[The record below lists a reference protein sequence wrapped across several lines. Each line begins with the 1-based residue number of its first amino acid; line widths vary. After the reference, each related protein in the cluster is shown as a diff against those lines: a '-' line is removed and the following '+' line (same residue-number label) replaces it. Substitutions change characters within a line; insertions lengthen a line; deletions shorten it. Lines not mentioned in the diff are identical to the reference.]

1 MGITTELF
9 GCLPDGPP
17 VRKFI
22 LNAGGS
28 VQAEVCEY
36 GAALTSL
43 TAPDR
48 DGTPGE
54 AVLGFDT
61 LDDTLADGEHF
72 GVVVGRYA
80 NRIAHGRFELDG
92 ETYALACNNP
102 PNHLHGGEAGFGR
115 RMWAGEAA
123 DTDDGARVVFT
134 RVSPDGEEGYP
145 GTLTATVTY
154 TLTPLGVLRIEFSAI
169 TDRATVVN
177 LASHAYYNLSGAE
190 TILDHRLKLHAHK
203 FSETDETSIPTG
215 NEIEVKGT
223 PFDFLDDHVI
233 GERINDPHP
242 QLVIGQGYDQNFI
255 VDGGGGTL
263 RPVAQ
268 LHDPASGRI
277 LEISSTQPCVQF
289 YSGNHIAGITGR
301 DGVVLARH
309 AGLCLET
316 QHYPDSPNHAE
327 FPTTRLEP
335 GETYREVMELKL
347 SAQ

>member
-9 GCLPDGPP
+9 GCLPDGQP

-54 AVLGFDT
+54 VVLGFDT

-80 NRIAHGRFELDG
+80 NRIARGRFEIDG
-92 ETYALACNNP
+92 ETYRLACNNG
-102 PNHLHGGEAGFGR
+102 PNHLHGGDAGFGR
-115 RMWAGEAA
+115 RLWHGKAKDTA
-123 DTDDGARVVFT
+123 DGVAVVFT

-145 GTLTATVTY
+145 GTLTATVRY
-154 TLTPLGVLRIEFSAI
+154 TLTHDDVLRIDFAAT

-177 LASHAYYNLSGAE
+177 LASHAYFNLGGEA
-190 TILDHRLKLHAHK
+190 TVLDHRLKLHAYRV
-203 FSETDETSIPTG
+203 SETDATSIPTG
-215 NEIEVKGT
+215 NEIEVAGT
-223 PFDFLDDHVI
+223 PFDFLDEHAI
-233 GERINDPHP
+233 GERIDDPHP
-242 QLVIGQGYDQNFI
+242 QIVIGQGYDHNFI
-255 VDGGGGTL
+255 VDGVAGTL
-263 RPVAQ
+263 RPVAELQ
-268 LHDPASGRI
+268 DPASGRR
-277 LEISSTQPCVQF
+277 LTVASTQPCVQF
-289 YSGNHIAGITGR
+289 YSGNHIAGIVGR
-301 DGVVLARH
+301 GGAVLERH

-316 QHYPDSPNHAE
+316 QHYPDSPNHPE
-327 FPTTRLEP
+327 FPSTRMDP
-335 GETYREVMELKL
+335 GETYREVMELRL